1 MTNLC
6 VNIPQMIYLWEKY
19 MYQLWCRNTMKKQ
32 SEEEIY
38 LRVLKS
44 NIPSFKAIS
53 NNGRTEKVQ
62 KKIYKN

>member
-19 MYQLWCRNTMKKQ
+19 MYKLWCRNTMKKQ

-53 NNGRTEKVQ
+53 NNGRTDKVQ

>member
-53 NNGRTEKVQ
+53 NNGRSDKVQ

>member
-1 MTNLC
+1 
-6 VNIPQMIYLWEKY
+6 
-19 MYQLWCRNTMKKQ
+19 MKKQ

-53 NNGRTEKVQ
+53 NNGRTDKVQ

>member
-53 NNGRTEKVQ
+53 NNGRTDKVQ